1 MTCDVGEMAEG
12 EDFYFCFFC
21 LHDSCLVEGS
31 EVSQPVPDGRNGR
44 MAERAE
50 EAQGAEGKTQLLAAL
65 AERMIFLVAKA
76 KYMHA
81 FHTPA

>member
-50 EAQGAEGKTQLLAAL
+50 EAQGAEEA
-65 AERMIFLVAKA
+65 
-76 KYMHA
+76 
-81 FHTPA
+81 